1 MNFIRLII
9 KLCSALKSRI
19 VEDIFQLEQPVKDE
33 PYRASH
39 TKAPSVREVDL
50 PKSLFMED
58 TPGIF
63 AVGDI
68 HGRYDL
74 LHRMLDAIREDCIE
88 NAAHD
93 PQRPH
98 VVFLG
103 DYIDRGFQSKKV
115 IDTLIDLQDQTDF
128 EPVFLKGNHEAVFL
142 SFLTD
147 PSVGEKWSNFGGR
160 ETLISYGVTPP
171 RDLSDAD
178 DWVRAQ
184 QELLNKIPKSHIS
197 FLENLVTSYQL
208 GPYGFVHAGVKS
220 GVPFEE
226 QSDEDRLWIRG
237 EFLNAKQREDLFIVH
252 GHSPVNSPYIDH
264 RRINVD
270 TGSYYS
276 GRLTAVKLTANAA
289 VFLTI

>member
-1 MNFIRLII
+1 MMLLGRIIRF
-9 KLCSALKSRI
+9 CSELKKRI
-19 VEDIFQLEQPVKDE
+19 LVDVLQIEPSDVDE
-33 PYRASH
+33 SAPATNAR
-39 TKAPSVREVDL
+39 APSIRMVDL
-50 PKSLFMED
+50 PKSLSMED
-58 TPGIF
+58 TPAIF
-63 AVGDI
+63 AIGDI

-74 LHRMLDAIREDCIE
+74 LYRMIEAVRADCIE
-88 NAAHD
+88 SAVD
-93 PQRPH
+93 GLKPH

-115 IDTLIDLQDQTDF
+115 IDTLIELQEQSDF
-128 EPVFLKGNHEAVFL
+128 EPIFLKGNHEAVLL
-142 SFLTD
+142 SFLD
-147 PSVGEKWSNFGGR
+147 NPSVGEQWSNFGGR

-171 RDLSDAD
+171 RDLSDGE
-178 DWVRAQ
+178 DWIRAQ
-184 QELLNKIPKSHIS
+184 QELMQKIPPAHVE
-197 FLENLVTSYQL
+197 FLESLVTNYQL

-237 EFLNAKQREDLFIVH
+237 EFLNASRREDLFIIH
-252 GHSPVNSPYIDH
+252 GHSPVDAPYIDH

-276 GRLTAVKLTANAA
+276 GRLTAVKLTASAA